1 MAISSFKKIAFY
13 YRPGT
18 SQALRW
24 EKKLSLWL
32 NKHYPRVTI
41 FPSEIIPKTRKDA
54 PDLLIVLGGD
64 GTILEASQRFQR
76 FHPLIFGLNLGH
88 IGFLASVRDKKN
100 FIGGLSGVLQK
111 KYRIVPRMLIRA
123 AVERR
128 GKTIFSG
135 YALNDIAVQN
145 LLGLVNISVF
155 VDGHRVQYIH
165 GSGVLVATATG
176 STAYNLSAHG
186 PIVMPDIKCLI
197 ITELLDHGIPTPSL
211 IIKRNR
217 TIVLQVEEF
226 RKKDQFI
233 IATTGESAD
242 VVLAT
247 DTERVIALQKGDR
260 IVVRRSERLI
270 RFAELEKN
278 YFFKSLQEKF
288 GFQ

>member
-1 MAISSFKKIAFY
+1 MVTSPFKKIAFY
-13 YRPGT
+13 YRT
-18 SQALRW
+18 DITDASLW
-24 EKKLSLWL
+24 TKKLSSWIR
-32 NKHYPRVTI
+32 KHYSNITI
-41 FPSEIIPKTRKDA
+41 LSSEIISKTRKDA

-64 GTILEASQRFQR
+64 GTILEASQRFQH
-76 FHPLIFGLNLGH
+76 FNPLIFGLNLGH

-100 FIGGLSGVLQK
+100 FIRGLSEILQK
-111 KYRIVPRMLIRA
+111 KYRTVPRMLIRA
-123 AVERR
+123 SVERR

-155 VDGHRVQYIH
+155 VDGHLVQYIH

-217 TIVLQVEEF
+217 TIVLRVEEF

-233 IATTGESAD
+233 IAKTGEPAD

-260 IVVRRSERLI
+260 IAVRRSERLI

>member
-1 MAISSFKKIAFY
+1 MATSPFKKIAFY

-18 SQALRW
+18 YQAPRW
-24 EKKLSLWL
+24 EKKLSVWL
-32 NKHYPRVTI
+32 NKHYPKIIILSSGV
-41 FPSEIIPKTRKDA
+41 IPKTRKDA

-64 GTILEASQRFQR
+64 GTILEASQRFQH
-76 FHPLIFGLNLGH
+76 FNPLIFGLNLGH

-100 FIGGLSGVLQK
+100 FIRGLSEILQK
-111 KYRIVPRMLIRA
+111 KYRTVPRMLIRA
-123 AVERR
+123 SVERR

-155 VDGHRVQYIH
+155 VDGHLVQYIH

-217 TIVLQVEEF
+217 TIVLRVEEF

-233 IATTGESAD
+233 IAKTGEPAD

-260 IVVRRSERLI
+260 IAVRRSERLI